1 MIDPESPSHEHEH
14 ALVLDS
20 NVLIAAAFRPG
31 SHSGRLV
38 QAVREGRYRL
48 VWNEPTRRESE
59 RLMRRIP
66 PISWSDVAG
75 LFREEDH
82 FTGPVDADAFGNVP
96 DPDDRK
102 FAALAAAAQA
112 TLVSLDTHLL
122 GADLGEHPV
131 VVRPGQ
137 LLGNER

>member
-1 MIDPESPSHEHEH
+1 VTEPESPSREGTV
-14 ALVLDS
+14 VLDT
-20 NVLIAAAFRPG
+20 NVLIAAAFRPD

-75 LFREEDH
+75 IFRDENH
-82 FTGPVDADAFGNVP
+82 FTGPVDAAAFGNVP

-122 GADLGEHPV
+122 GAELGERPV
-131 VVRPGQ
+131 VMRPGQ
-137 LLGNER
+137 VLGEDR

>member
-1 MIDPESPSHEHEH
+1 MTEPESPSREGT
-14 ALVLDS
+14 LVLDT
-20 NVLIAAAFRPG
+20 NVLIAAAFRPD
-31 SHSGRLV
+31 SRSGRLV

-48 VWNEPTRRESE
+48 VWDEPTRRESE

-75 LFREEDH
+75 LFREENH
-82 FTGPVDADAFGNVP
+82 FTGPIDDAAFGNVP

-102 FAALAAAAQA
+102 FAALAAAAKA
-112 TLVSLDTHLL
+112 ILVSLDTHLL
-122 GADLGEHPV
+122 AADLGEHPV

-137 LLGNER
+137 LLGDEL